1 MSPATLGHIRLVAAR
16 EARAERGQPDG
27 IVTAMTFV
35 ATLILVESLAVG
47 PLAASQPA
55 VASALFWIAMAFS
68 AILATSRSFDREL
81 EDDALDAVLALPG
94 GRDALYAGK
103 TLALGALIA
112 LVALVGGALSLV
124 LLSLDV
130 ALPGHLVMVTIAGL
144 LALSPVVVLFVVI
157 ALRLRSR
164 GALVPILVLPVLV
177 PQLVAATNGT
187 AAAVSGD
194 PAGALGWAGLL
205 VAFAL
210 VYSVLGLTIVPAA
223 LE

>member
-1 MSPATLGHIRLVAAR
+1 MTLAHIRLIAGR

-27 IVTAMTFV
+27 LVSAVAFV
-35 ATLILVESLAVG
+35 ATLILVESIAVG
-47 PLAASQPA
+47 PLAASQQA
-55 VASALFWIAMAFS
+55 IASALFWIAMAFA
-68 AILATSRSFDREL
+68 AILATSRSFEREL
-81 EDDALDAVLALPG
+81 EDDALDAILALPG

-103 TLALGALIA
+103 TLALAGLMA
-112 LVALVGGALSLV
+112 LVAIVGGALSLV

-130 ALPGHLVMVTIAGL
+130 VLPLHLAIVSLVGVLALP
-144 LALSPVVVLFVVI
+144 PVVVLFVVL

-187 AAAVSGD
+187 AAAMSGD
-194 PAGALGWAGLL
+194 AAGALGWAGML

-210 VYSVLGLTIVPAA
+210 VYSVLGLTIVPTA

>member
-1 MSPATLGHIRLVAAR
+1 MTLRHIRIIAAR
-16 EARAERGQPDG
+16 EALAERGQPDG
-27 IVTAMTFV
+27 LVSAVTFI

-55 VASALFWIAMAFS
+55 VAAALFWIAMAFA
-68 AILATSRSFDREL
+68 AIIVTSRSFEREL
-81 EDDALDAVLALPG
+81 EDDALGAVLALPG
-94 GRDALYAGK
+94 GRDAIYGGK
-103 TLALGALIA
+103 VVALAALLA
-112 LVALVGGALSLV
+112 LVAAVGGGLSLV

-130 ALPGHLVMVTIAGL
+130 ALPGHLLTVAAAGVLSLPPVM
-144 LALSPVVVLFVVI
+144 VLFVAL

-164 GALVPILVLPVLV
+164 GTLVPILVLPVLV

-187 AAAVSGD
+187 AAAMSGD
-194 PAGALGWAGLL
+194 TAGALGWAGLL

>member
-1 MSPATLGHIRLVAAR
+1 MTLTRIRLIAAR

-27 IVTAMTFV
+27 LVSAVTFV

-47 PLAASQPA
+47 PIAAGQPA
-55 VASALFWIAMAFS
+55 VASALFWIAMAFA
-68 AILATSRSFDREL
+68 AILATTRSFEREL
-81 EDDALDAVLALPG
+81 EDDALDAVL
-94 GRDALYAGK
+94 
-103 TLALGALIA
+103 
-112 LVALVGGALSLV
+112 
-124 LLSLDV
+124 
-130 ALPGHLVMVTIAGL
+130 
-144 LALSPVVVLFVVI
+144 

-177 PQLVAATNGT
+177 PQLVAATNGA

-194 PAGALGWAGLL
+194 AAGAMAWAGLL

-210 VYSVLGLTIVPAA
+210 VYSILGLTIVPAA

>member
-1 MSPATLGHIRLVAAR
+1 MTLARIRLIAGR
-16 EARAERGQPDG
+16 EVRAERGQPDG
-27 IVTAMTFV
+27 VVSAVAFT
-35 ATLILVESLAVG
+35 ATLILVESITVG
-47 PLAASQPA
+47 PLAASHPEI
-55 VASALFWIAMAFS
+55 ASALFWIAMAFA
-68 AILATSRSFDREL
+68 AILTTGRSFEREL
-81 EDDALDAVLALPG
+81 EDDALDAILALPG

-103 TLALGALIA
+103 TLALAGLIA
-112 LVALVGGALSLV
+112 LVAIVGGALSLL

-130 ALPGHLVMVTIAGL
+130 ALPVHFAIVAITGV
-144 LALSPVVVLFVVI
+144 LALPPVVVLFVVL

-187 AAAVSGD
+187 AAAMAGD
-194 PAGALGWAGLL
+194 AAGALGWAGLL

>member
-1 MSPATLGHIRLVAAR
+1 MTLRQVRIIAAR
-16 EARAERGQPDG
+16 EALAERGQPDG
-27 IVTAMTFV
+27 LVSAVTFI

-55 VASALFWIAMAFS
+55 VAAALFWIAMAFA
-68 AILATSRSFDREL
+68 AIIVTSRSFEREL
-81 EDDALDAVLALPG
+81 EDDALSAILALPG
-94 GRDALYAGK
+94 GRDAIYGGK
-103 TLALGALIA
+103 VLALAALLA
-112 LVALVGGALSLV
+112 LVAIIGGTLSLV

-130 ALPGHLVMVTIAGL
+130 MLPGHLMTVAFAGVISLPPVM
-144 LALSPVVVLFVVI
+144 VLFVVI

-164 GALVPILVLPVLV
+164 GVLVPILVLPVLV

-187 AAAVSGD
+187 AAAISGD
-194 PAGALGWAGLL
+194 AAGALGWAGLL

>member
-1 MSPATLGHIRLVAAR
+1 MSLRRIGLVARR
-16 EARAERGQPDG
+16 EVRAERGQPDG
-27 IVTAMTFV
+27 LVSAVTFV
-35 ATLILVESLAVG
+35 AVLILVESLAVG
-47 PLAASQPA
+47 PLAASRPA
-55 VASALFWIAMAFS
+55 VAGALFWIAMAFA
-68 AILATSRSFDREL
+68 AILATSRSFEREL

-94 GRDALYAGK
+94 GRDAIYAGK
-103 TLALGALIA
+103 ALALTALIG
-112 LVALVGGALSLV
+112 LVAIVGGALSLL

-130 ALPGHLVMVTIAGL
+130 ALPGHLVLVTIAGVL
-144 LALSPVVVLFVVI
+144 GLPPVIVLFVVL

-164 GALVPILVLPVLV
+164 GALVPILALPVLV

-187 AAAVSGD
+187 AAAASGD
-194 PAGALGWAGLL
+194 AAGAIAWAGLL

>member
-1 MSPATLGHIRLVAAR
+1 MTLHRVRIIAAR
-16 EARAERGQPDG
+16 EALAERGQPDG
-27 IVTAMTFV
+27 LVGAVTFV

-55 VASALFWIAMAFS
+55 VASALFWIAMAFA
-68 AILATSRSFDREL
+68 AILATSRSFEREL
-81 EDDALDAVLALPG
+81 EDDALGAVLALPG
-94 GRDALYAGK
+94 GRDAIYAGK
-103 TLALGALIA
+103 ALALTALIG
-112 LVALVGGALSLV
+112 LVAIIGGGLSLL

-130 ALPGHLVMVTIAGL
+130 ALPGHLAIVTIAGV
-144 LALSPVVVLFVVI
+144 LALPPVVVLFVVL

-177 PQLVAATNGT
+177 PQLVAATNGV
-187 AAAVSGD
+187 ASAVSGD
-194 PAGALGWAGLL
+194 AVGAIGWAGLL

>member
-1 MSPATLGHIRLVAAR
+1 MTIGRIGLIAGR
-16 EARAERGQPDG
+16 EIRAERGQPDG
-27 IVTAMTFV
+27 LVSAVTFA
-35 ATLILVESLAVG
+35 ATLILAESLAVG

-55 VASALFWIAMAFS
+55 VASALFWIAMAFA
-68 AILATSRSFDREL
+68 AIIATSRSFEREL

-94 GRDALYAGK
+94 GRDAIYAGK
-103 TLALGALIA
+103 AIALTALIA
-112 LVALVGGALSLV
+112 LVGLVGGGLSLV
-124 LLSLDV
+124 LLSLGI
-130 ALPGHLVMVTIAGL
+130 ALPGHLAIVAIAGI
-144 LALSPVVVLFVVI
+144 LALPPVVVLFVVL

-187 AAAVSGD
+187 AAAMSGD
-194 PAGALGWAGLL
+194 AAGAIGWSGLL

>member
-1 MSPATLGHIRLVAAR
+1 MTLHRVRIIAAR
-16 EARAERGQPDG
+16 EALAERGQPDG
-27 IVTAMTFV
+27 LVGAVTFV

-55 VASALFWIAMAFS
+55 VASAIFWIAMTFA
-68 AILATSRSFDREL
+68 AILATSRSFEREL
-81 EDDALDAVLALPG
+81 EDDALGALLALPG
-94 GRDALYAGK
+94 GRDAIYAGK
-103 TLALGALIA
+103 ALALMALIG
-112 LVALVGGALSLV
+112 LVAIIGGALSLL

-130 ALPGHLVMVTIAGL
+130 ALPGHLAVVTVAGV
-144 LALSPVVVLFVVI
+144 LALPPVVVLFVVL

-177 PQLVAATNGT
+177 PQLVAATNGV
-187 AAAVSGD
+187 ASAVSGD
-194 PAGALGWAGLL
+194 AVGAIGWAGLL

>member
-1 MSPATLGHIRLVAAR
+1 MMLRRIRIIATR
-16 EARAERGQPDG
+16 EALAERGQPDG
-27 IVTAMTFV
+27 LVSAVTFI

-47 PLAASQPA
+47 PLAASRPE
-55 VASALFWIAMAFS
+55 VAAALFWIAMAFA
-68 AILATSRSFDREL
+68 AIIVTSRSFEREL
-81 EDDALDAVLALPG
+81 EDDALSAILALPG
-94 GRDALYAGK
+94 GRDAIYSGK
-103 TLALGALIA
+103 VLALVVLLAIVAIA
-112 LVALVGGALSLV
+112 GGGLSLV
-124 LLSLDV
+124 LLSLEV
-130 ALPGHLVMVTIAGL
+130 ALPGHLLAVAIAGV
-144 LALSPVVVLFVVI
+144 LSLPPVMVLFVAL

-187 AAAVSGD
+187 AAAASGD
-194 PAGALGWAGLL
+194 AAGAIGWCGML

>member
-1 MSPATLGHIRLVAAR
+1 MSLQRIGLVARR
-16 EARAERGQPDG
+16 EVLAERGQPDG
-27 IVTAMTFV
+27 LVSAVTFV
-35 ATLILVESLAVG
+35 AVLILVESLAVG

-55 VASALFWIAMAFS
+55 VAGALFWIAMAFA
-68 AILATSRSFDREL
+68 AILATSRSFEREL

-94 GRDALYAGK
+94 GRDAVYAGK
-103 TLALGALIA
+103 TLALAALIG
-112 LVALVGGALSLV
+112 LVAIVGGALSLL

-130 ALPGHLVMVTIAGL
+130 ALPGHLVVVTIAGV
-144 LALSPVVVLFVVI
+144 LALPPVIVLFVVL

-164 GALVPILVLPVLV
+164 GALVPILALPVLV

-187 AAAVSGD
+187 AAAASGD
-194 PAGALGWAGLL
+194 AAGAIAWAGLL